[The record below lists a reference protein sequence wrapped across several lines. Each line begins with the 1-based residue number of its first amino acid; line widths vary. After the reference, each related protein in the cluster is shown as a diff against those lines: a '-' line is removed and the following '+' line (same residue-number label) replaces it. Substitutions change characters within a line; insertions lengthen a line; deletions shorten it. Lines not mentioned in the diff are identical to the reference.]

1 MNNRVHA
8 YISKIKI
15 ASKRVCGAA
24 LAASLLT
31 ALPCPVVAEPPTA
44 SSTPVE
50 AAAPARDLEIENF
63 AKRALQV
70 ARTRAQ
76 NKTSAGFD
84 FQSNRGRDYAG
95 LWAGRYVLVQAN
107 CTGFASSFVF
117 RHQLQMMGNQ
127 VALSTSHDGT
137 LMGMTRKGGRR
148 VEVAT
153 EYMRSN
159 NRYVQAVVIYDKN
172 AGTSA
177 ATGLGVRV
185 SGPFGSCVAG
195 YGATAIRQFGF

>member
-1 MNNRVHA
+1 MKSKVNAR
-8 YISKIKI
+8 ISKMVSAAK
-15 ASKRVCGAA
+15 ALCGAA
-24 LAASLLT
+24 LAIGLLT
-31 ALPCPVVAEPPTA
+31 SLARPMAAEAQATP
-44 SSTPVE
+44 STPVE
-50 AAAPARDLEIENF
+50 TAAPQRDLEIEHF

-76 NKTSAGFD
+76 NKNSAGFE
-84 FQSNRGRDYAG
+84 FQRRRGTDYAG
-95 LWAGRYVLVQAN
+95 LWAGRYILVQAN
-107 CTGFASSFVF
+107 CTGFTSSFLF
-117 RHQLQMMGNQ
+117 RHHLQMMGNQ

-137 LMGMTRKGGRR
+137 LRGMTRNGGRR

-153 EYMRSN
+153 EYVRSN

-172 AGTSA
+172 SGSSA

-195 YGATAIRQFGF
+195 YGANAIRQFGF